1 MLPTGSCPSA
11 AGLLAAAASARGDL
25 PEDLA
30 VVTGLATARALVL
43 GSQQQQQQQ
52 AGVALRPT
60 GAPVDVASS

>member
-1 MLPTGSCPSA
+1 
-11 AGLLAAAASARGDL
+11 
-25 PEDLA
+25 